1 MTDGFQPWLWR
12 HRLFRPAVLLLALLV
27 FLLAGAGTEAQ
38 RSEPAKALSKKLM
51 CLCGCNQILG
61 ECNHIGCTVSTEML
75 NKLDERVARNEPA
88 DLILQSFV
96 QEYGLQVL
104 AEPPTTGVSRWA
116 WLMPPLAWLAGVGIL
131 IAVLWRWRAVRAA
144 PSARGPALSSEA
156 LARARQQAAQ
166 ETETDF

>member
-1 MTDGFQPWLWR
+1 MPVTDIFLSR
-12 HRLFRPAVLLLALLV
+12 VLFRRLFRPAALLGALLLLGGV
-27 FLLAGAGTEAQ
+27 TVEAQ
-38 RSEPAKALSKKLM
+38 RSETAKALSKKMM

-96 QEYGLQVL
+96 QEYGLRVL
-104 AEPPTTGVSRWA
+104 AEPPTTGVTRWA
-116 WLMPPLAWLAGVGIL
+116 WLMPPLAWLAGIGVL
-131 IAVLWRWRAVRAA
+131 VVVLWRWRAARAA
-144 PSARGPALSSEA
+144 PAASRPAVSPEM